1 MGAPM
6 TLEQLRHELAK
17 VQHLPGDKLVVLAA
31 SPEGAHYSPVHL
43 VTEGL
48 YEGDDN
54 VGQFYLP
61 EDLRQHAGEGFEQA
75 PKGARQAVVLF
86 PRG

>member
-1 MGAPM
+1 M
-6 TLEQLRHELAK
+6 TLEELRQELAK
-17 VQHLPGDKLVVLAA
+17 LHDLPGDTLVVLAA
-31 SPEGAHYSPVHL
+31 SPEGVHYSPVQL

-54 VGQFYLP
+54 VGEFYLA
-61 EDLRQHAGEGFEQA
+61 EDLRQHSGDDFPPA
-75 PKGARQAVVLF
+75 PEDARPAVVLF